1 MSERLLIISC
11 PNCHKKVRVP
21 ADKHLK
27 FNCPEC
33 NKEVEIDDQS
43 GSVQHEKP
51 AEEPIKEFEEEPK
64 DGFSFFKIVRNTLAI
79 LLIIPLY
86 IILHKSL
93 PNPDWFWNVD
103 RFLIFVV
110 LLGII
115 LYILEN
121 YRSIAILI
129 FVLSF
134 GFLTYNSIQHKY
146 GFASMYRDY
155 KDMVVQM
162 NNAENPEQVLLSK
175 VKPFARK
182 GQFISAIEY
191 DSARVRD
198 FAIASTKKYFHEYQ
212 ESDDREFRHYRN
224 AIQCLAVFKEIN
236 SRWEY
241 VNDPV
246 SHEYIA
252 PATETLKYLTGD
264 CDDHS
269 VFMAATIKSIGG
281 VVRLVRTEHHIY
293 PELLIGDRHDLE
305 NVEQLIKTYLFKSEA
320 RNAELCFHE
329 DTNDRVWLN
338 LDYMDNFPGGKFS
351 SDVVL
356 EVLEL

>member
-1 MSERLLIISC
+1 MSEKLLIVSC
-11 PNCHKKVRVP
+11 PNCNKKVRIP

-27 FNCPEC
+27 FECPEC
-33 NKEVEIDDQS
+33 HEEVEIDDQS
-43 GSVQHEKP
+43 EKVENEKSTEKP
-51 AEEPIKEFEEEPK
+51 MKEFEEEPK
-64 DGFSFFKIVRNTLAI
+64 DGFSFFKIIRNTIAI

-93 PNPDWFWNVD
+93 PDPDWFWNVD

-134 GFLTYNSIQHKY
+134 GFLTYGSIQHKY
-146 GFASMYRDY
+146 GFVSLFSDY

-162 NNAENPEQVLLSK
+162 SNAENPEQVLISK
-175 VKPFARK
+175 VKPFTKK
-182 GQFISAIEY
+182 GKFITAIEF
-191 DSARVRD
+191 DSASVRD
-198 FAIASTKKYFHEYQ
+198 FAIASTKKHFHEFQ
-212 ESDDREFRHYRN
+212 KSDEREFRHYRN
-224 AIQCLAVFKEIN
+224 TIQCLAVFKEIN

-246 SHEYIA
+246 SREYIA
-252 PATETLKYLTGD
+252 PATETLKYLSGD

-269 VFMAATIKSIGG
+269 VFMAAAIKSIGG
-281 VVRLVRTEHHIY
+281 VVRLVRTENHIY
-293 PELLIGDRHDLE
+293 PELLIGDRNDLE
-305 NVEQLIKTYLFKSEA
+305 KIEQLIKTYLFRSES
-320 RNAELCFHE
+320 RNAELCYHE
-329 DTNDRVWLN
+329 DNNDRVWLN